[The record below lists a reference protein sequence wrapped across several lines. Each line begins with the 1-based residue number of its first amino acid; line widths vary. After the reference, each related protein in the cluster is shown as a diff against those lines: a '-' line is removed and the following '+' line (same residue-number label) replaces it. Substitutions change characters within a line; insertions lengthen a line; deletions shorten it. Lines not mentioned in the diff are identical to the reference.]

1 MAGDQVAEEAAAGVA
16 RDPGAPDARK
26 MPAVPAMS
34 ASPESIEPAEP
45 AELAEPAASAA
56 PTETVESADPTK
68 TTDAAEV
75 AEPVEPAEGA
85 EPALPATAAEPSAS
99 SGPASRRALRAAAAG
114 GSLSTMT
121 AGAWFTF
128 AFWLAAGGL
137 TAYLLV
143 QLLAGLGNMLSILL
157 LAVFFA
163 TALEPVVAGMVARGF
178 RRGLAVTVVAIGLLL
193 VLAGFVAVIFPPVQ
207 REATALVDQIP
218 HYLDDLRNKST
229 YLGQQ
234 EAKYHFLEKVQSWIK
249 QHQSGTL
256 DLNGILGAGKA
267 VLSAFTGTLA
277 TIALT
282 MYFLANM
289 PGIKRFCYRLVPL
302 RRRARV
308 TELGDRIMVQVGRYV
323 IGQVI
328 IASISGTA
336 TYVWALAWGIPYP
349 AALGV
354 VVSLFGLV
362 PVVGSSIGGVIVTLV
377 AFSVGVKVAIA
388 TLVYYVAA
396 RLAEDYLVAP
406 RVNRRTVDVH
416 PLVTILAVLAG
427 AALLGIV
434 GALVAI
440 PVAVAIRLIVTEV
453 VLPRIDTM

>member
-1 MAGDQVAEEAAAGVA
+1 MAGDQVTEEVADAAGA
-16 RDPGAPDARK
+16 DGAP
-26 MPAVPAMS
+26 
-34 ASPESIEPAEP
+34 
-45 AELAEPAASAA
+45 AA
-56 PTETVESADPTK
+56 PPEPENPETAVAVVVAERAESTDASGGAESTETV
-68 TTDAAEV
+68 V
-75 AEPVEPAEGA
+75 AVAVIPAG
-85 EPALPATAAEPSAS
+85 
-99 SGPASRRALRAAAAG
+99 RRPPGRAAATG
-114 GSLSTMT
+114 QSLSTMT

-143 QLLAGLGNMLSILL
+143 RVLSGLGNMLSILL

-163 TALEPVVAGMVARGF
+163 TALEPVVASLVERGLRRGF
-178 RRGLAVTVVAIGLLL
+178 AVTVVAVGLLA

-207 REATALVDQIP
+207 REASALISAIP

-229 YLGQQ
+229 YLGQL
-234 EAKYHFLEKVQSWIK
+234 EAKYHIVEKVQSWTK
-249 QHQSGTL
+249 QHQAGNL
-256 DLNGILGAGKA
+256 DLNGILGAGRA

-302 RRRARV
+302 RRRPRV
-308 TELGDRIMVQVGRYV
+308 SELGDQIMAQVGRYV
-323 IGQVI
+323 LGQVI
-328 IASISGTA
+328 IASIGGTA
-336 TYVWALAWGIPYP
+336 TYVWAFAWGIPYP

-354 VVSLFGLV
+354 VVALFGLV

-377 AFSVGVKVAIA
+377 ALSVGTKVAIV
-388 TLVYYVAA
+388 TLLYYVAA

-427 AALLGIV
+427 AALLGVV

-453 VLPRIDTM
+453 VLPRIDAM

>member
-1 MAGDQVAEEAAAGVA
+1 
-16 RDPGAPDARK
+16 
-26 MPAVPAMS
+26 MS
-34 ASPESIEPAEP
+34 ASPESVESDASAESVESAELDESPEPAEPVEPTDMTDLTEAAVQTEPAEPIKAADSPAQPEPAEP
-45 AELAEPAASAA
+45 AEPAA
-56 PTETVESADPTK
+56 
-68 TTDAAEV
+68 
-75 AEPVEPAEGA
+75 
-85 EPALPATAAEPSAS
+85 
-99 SGPASRRALRAAAAG
+99 PASRRAAG
-114 GSLSTMT
+114 QTLSMMT

-137 TAYLLV
+137 SAYLLV

-178 RRGLAVTVVAIGLLL
+178 RRGLAVSVVAVGLLL
-193 VLAGFVAVIFPPVQ
+193 VLAGFVAVVFPPVQ

-354 VVSLFGLV
+354 VVALFGLV

-416 PLVTILAVLAG
+416 PLVTILASWPSWPAPPCSASSARSSRSRSPWPYDLSSRKWCYRASTPCDAPG
-427 AALLGIV
+427 NPGKRRARMSQARG
-434 GALVAI
+434 
-440 PVAVAIRLIVTEV
+440 
-453 VLPRIDTM
+453 

>member
-1 MAGDQVAEEAAAGVA
+1 MAGDQVAEEVADAAGAEGALPEPGTSETVVA
-16 RDPGAPDARK
+16 
-26 MPAVPAMS
+26 V
-34 ASPESIEPAEP
+34 
-45 AELAEPAASAA
+45 
-56 PTETVESADPTK
+56 TETVESAVSSVSSVSAVTVE
-68 TTDAAEV
+68 TVAASGSGEASGVTVLTEITEITEISESVEV
-75 AEPVEPAEGA
+75 T
-85 EPALPATAAEPSAS
+85 ATAAVLI
-99 SGPASRRALRAAAAG
+99 PAGRRPPGRAAATG
-114 GSLSTMT
+114 QTLSTMT

-128 AFWLAAGGL
+128 SFWLAAGGL

-143 QLLAGLGNMLSILL
+143 RVLSGLGNMLSILL

-163 TALEPVVAGMVARGF
+163 TALEPVVAGLVERGLRRGF
-178 RRGLAVTVVAIGLLL
+178 AVTVVAIGLLA

-207 REATALVDQIP
+207 REASALIDAIP

-229 YLGQQ
+229 YLGQL
-234 EAKYHFLEKVQSWIK
+234 EAKYHIVEKVQTWTK
-249 QHQSGTL
+249 QHQAGNL
-256 DLNGILGAGKA
+256 DLNGILGAGRA

-302 RRRARV
+302 RRRPRV
-308 TELGDRIMVQVGRYV
+308 SELGDQIMAQVGRYV
-323 IGQVI
+323 LGQVV
-328 IASISGTA
+328 IASIGGTA
-336 TYVWALAWGIPYP
+336 TYVWAFAWGIPYP

-354 VVSLFGLV
+354 VVALFGLV

-377 AFSVGVKVAIA
+377 AFSVGVNVAIV

-427 AALLGIV
+427 AALLGVV

>member
-1 MAGDQVAEEAAAGVA
+1 MAGDQVAAREAAEDGAGETELSGTPA
-16 RDPGAPDARK
+16 TPGGPGRATIPEPSGAPEDSGAL
-26 MPAVPAMS
+26 PENYAVPA
-34 ASPESIEPAEP
+34 APAADP
-45 AELAEPAASAA
+45 EPAA
-56 PTETVESADPTK
+56 
-68 TTDAAEV
+68 
-75 AEPVEPAEGA
+75 
-85 EPALPATAAEPSAS
+85 LPAA
-99 SGPASRRALRAAAAG
+99 RRAPAQT
-114 GSLSTMT
+114 LSQMT

-137 TAYLLV
+137 SAYILV

-163 TALEPVVAGMVARGF
+163 TALEPVVAGLVDKGL
-178 RRGLAVTVVAIGLLL
+178 RRGWAVTVVAVGLLA
-193 VLAGFVAVIFPPVQ
+193 VLAGFVAVIYPPVS
-207 REATALVDQIP
+207 REATALVDSIP
-218 HYLDDLRNKST
+218 RLLSDLQNKST
-229 YLGQQ
+229 YLGRL
-234 EAKYHFLEKVQSWIK
+234 EAKYQIVEKVRSWID
-249 QHQSGTL
+249 QHQAGTL
-256 DLNGILGAGKA
+256 DLNGILGAGRA

-302 RRRARV
+302 RRRPRV
-308 TELGDRIMVQVGRYV
+308 TELGDAIMAQVGRYV
-323 IGQVI
+323 LGQVI

-336 TYVWALAWGIPYP
+336 TYVWALAWSIPYP

-354 VVSLFGLV
+354 VVALFGLV
-362 PVVGSSIGGVIVTLV
+362 PVVGSSIGGVVVTLV
-377 AFSVGVKVAIA
+377 AVSVSVKVAII
-388 TLVYYVAA
+388 TLVYYIGA

-427 AALLGIV
+427 AALLGII